1 MALCALLAACGGHHS
16 TGDDTTGD
24 YASIVV
30 SPAQATLSVPIG
42 QTATQAYTI
51 EGVADDGTHTDIT
64 TSCALGIPS
73 PFGAVSGQSV
83 VVNPHGGKTTVTAT
97 CGALAGQASLIVQ
110 VTGQIVVDPA
120 PANAPMLFGSATP
133 GAGTAPTIEYPLD
146 KAVAPRNMPTI
157 ETQWAGNGSDLFHV
171 NYASTFSS
179 IDLYTVDAKALLDES
194 AWLAVIGSAAGDQ
207 LAITVEGLA
216 QAAPQTKTSASVSIK
231 ISNDSIDTSA
241 IYYWASSQGN
251 IMEQTFGTTTAPD
264 LVKDGCTSCHSVS
277 RTASRIGY
285 SRCVAGDC
293 GQLFGGFLH
302 FNPMSG
308 AWDEAVNANDKKL
321 QFSYSTFAPLGNPFP
336 DDSQALAIVSMV
348 DGTLALV
355 DPDTGANV
363 PSNISVAASP
373 NALMADWSPDGKS
386 VVFTASPHAGQW
398 IDLADGTISIMSYAY
413 TGGAHTFGTPTTLVP
428 NPQTLPNGTY
438 TNFFFPSFSPD
449 GKYVVFDAARTGWRN
464 GASAKGAGSRLML
477 TDATGAWVRDLTA
490 MNGGDVDYDITWSHW
505 APGDSSEYLWL
516 VFSSERDYGHEL
528 TSANTNPACNNVG
541 VTQCKQIWIG
551 AVAKNHLDGS
561 VDPSA
566 PPMWLP
572 GQDIQADNISPYWSV
587 PSGIQ

>member
-1 MALCALLAACGGHHS
+1 MRTIALCALLAACGGHHGG
-16 TGDDTTGD
+16 GDDTTGGD

-30 SPAQATLSVPIG
+30 SPAQATLTVPLG
-42 QTATQAYTI
+42 QTATQAYTV
-51 EGVADDGTHTDIT
+51 EGVADDGSTTDIT
-64 TSCALGIPS
+64 ASCALSIPS
-73 PFGAVSGQSV
+73 PFGTASGQSV
-83 VVNPHGGKTTVTAT
+83 VVNPHGGKTTVTAS
-97 CGALAGQASLIVQ
+97 CGAKAGMASLIVN
-110 VTGQIVVDPA
+110 VSGTLVVDPA
-120 PANAPMLFGSATP
+120 PSNAPQLFGSATP
-133 GAGTAPTIEYPLD
+133 GTGAAPTIEYPLD

-171 NYASTFSS
+171 NYASTFSN
-179 IDLYTVDAKALLDES
+179 IDLYTVDAKAILDES
-194 AWLAVIGSAAGDQ
+194 AWLSVIGSAAGDQ

-216 QAAPQTKTSASVSIK
+216 QAAPATKTSATVAIK

-251 IMEQTFGTTTAPD
+251 IMSQTFGDTSAPE
-264 LVKDGCTSCHSVS
+264 LVKNDCTSCHSVS

-293 GQLFGGFLH
+293 GQLFGGFLK
-302 FNPMSG
+302 FNPMTG
-308 AWDEAVNANDKKL
+308 AWDEAVNANDKKV
-321 QFSYSTFAPLGNPFP
+321 QFSYSTFSP
-336 DDSQALAIVSMV
+336 DESVPLAIVSMV

-355 DPDTGANV
+355 DPDTGADV
-363 PSNISVAASP
+363 PSNISIASNP
-373 NALMADWSPDGKS
+373 NALMADWSPDGSK
-386 VVFTASPHAGQW
+386 VVFTSSPNANQW
-398 IDLADGTISIMSYAY
+398 IDLADGTISVMSYAY
-413 TGGAHTFGTPTTLVP
+413 TGGAHSFGTPTTLVP
-428 NPQTLPNGTY
+428 NPQNLPNGTY

-449 GKYVVFDAARTGWRN
+449 GKYVVFDAARTTWRN
-464 GASAKGAGSRLML
+464 GATAKGAGSRLML
-477 TDATGAWVRDLTA
+477 SDADGAWVHDLTA
-490 MNGGDVDYDITWSHW
+490 LNGGDTDYDITWSHW

-528 TSANTNPACNNVG
+528 NAGNSNPACFNVG

-551 AVAKNHLDGS
+551 AVAKNQLDGS

-587 PSGIQ
+587 PAGIQ